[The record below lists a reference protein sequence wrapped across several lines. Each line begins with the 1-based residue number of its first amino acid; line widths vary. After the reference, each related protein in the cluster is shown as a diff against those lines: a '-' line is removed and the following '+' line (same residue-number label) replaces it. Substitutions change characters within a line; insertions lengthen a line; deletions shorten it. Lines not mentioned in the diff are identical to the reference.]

1 MAIEDMIEMQGTR
14 TTHANDNDVEFKEI
28 SKSGIFKMYAHANCA
43 ESLKLLMEHDLRPAG
58 YQEILSQAYGSSKRA
73 LRFRN
78 SLKGDSFYINGFGID
93 EFREHCIF
101 SRKGELLQIGRD
113 VPKDAYGID
122 DTIFVYQGYMPL
134 ILSVYSDRFAKL
146 KGYRF
151 EIDGDASPAVKEHTV
166 LGIKNDGKLDE
177 TLSILLRH

>member
-1 MAIEDMIEMQGTR
+1 MGSMIKSSIGSKSL
-14 TTHANDNDVEFKEI
+14 EFREI
-28 SKSGIFKMYAHANCA
+28 SQSGIFKIHAHANCT
-43 ESLKLLMEHDLRPAG
+43 ESLKLLVEHDLRPVD
-58 YQEILSQAYGSSKRA
+58 YKEILARAYGSSRMA

-93 EFREHCIF
+93 EFSEYCTF
-101 SRKGELLQIGRD
+101 SRRGELLQIGRD
-113 VPKDAYGID
+113 VPKNAYGVE
-122 DTIFVYQGYMPL
+122 DTVFVYKGYMPM

-151 EIDGDASPAVKEHTV
+151 DIDGDASPAIKEHTV

-177 TLSILLRH
+177 MFSILLRH